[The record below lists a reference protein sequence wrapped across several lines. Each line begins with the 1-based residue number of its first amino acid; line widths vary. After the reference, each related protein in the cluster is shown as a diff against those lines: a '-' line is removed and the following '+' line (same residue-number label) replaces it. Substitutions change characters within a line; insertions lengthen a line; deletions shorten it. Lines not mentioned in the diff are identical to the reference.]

1 MKRAVFPGSF
11 DPFTKGHD
19 YLVRRAM
26 ELFDEIIIAVGTNT
40 SKQSMFSLE
49 ERLSMVNELY
59 KGNTNVKVQ
68 ALEGL
73 TVDFCKVHGC
83 HFILRGLRDGKDF
96 DYESSIAQMNS
107 MMFPEVE
114 TIFLL
119 TAPELSAISS
129 TILREILRNKGD
141 VSAFLPEGMPFA
153 HPFI

>member
-1 MKRAVFPGSF
+1 MRRAVFPGSF

-19 YLVRRAM
+19 YLVRRAL

-40 SKQSMFSLE
+40 SKQSMFSIE
-49 ERLSMVNELY
+49 DRLSMVKDLY
-59 KGNTNVKVQ
+59 KGNVKVKVQ

-73 TVDFCKVHGC
+73 TVDFCKAHAC

-96 DYESSIAQMNS
+96 DYESSIAQMNTK
-107 MMFPEVE
+107 MFPEVE